1 MKGLKI
7 KYQNFHFENLLEVI
21 KKKTILVT
29 GGSNINF
36 FLKSIQK

>member
-21 KKKTILVT
+21 KKKTICYRWEQYK
-29 GGSNINF
+29 F
-36 FLKSIQK
+36 FFKKSIQK

>member
-21 KKKTILVT
+21 KKKRQFYLQVGAI
-29 GGSNINF
+29 
-36 FLKSIQK
+36 